1 MRSAT
6 LVSTEQ
12 LARRLDD
19 PDWIIFDCRFT
30 LTQPEA
36 GRQAYTAARIPGAR
50 YAHLDADLSAPVLP
64 VSGRHPLPD
73 PAILG
78 EKLGRWGVSKDVQ
91 VVVYDD
97 SFGSMAVRLWWL
109 LRWLGHENV
118 GLLDGGLHKWQRE
131 KRLLTADT
139 PTIVS
144 ARFEARP
151 NADLCADAAEV
162 SAAIRRGEAVLDARP
177 EERFIGFV
185 EPLDK
190 VAGHIPGA
198 MNRPFEDNLDLDGT
212 LLGADALRAA
222 YLEALGATPPQRS
235 IHMCGSGVSACHNLL
250 AMEIAGLSGARLYP
264 GSWSEWITDPSRP
277 TIKEE

>member
-1 MRSAT
+1 
-6 LVSTEQ
+6 
-12 LARRLDD
+12 
-19 PDWIIFDCRFT
+19 
-30 LTQPEA
+30 
-36 GRQAYTAARIPGAR
+36 
-50 YAHLDADLSAPVLP
+50 
-64 VSGRHPLPD
+64 
-73 PAILG
+73 
-78 EKLGRWGVSKDVQ
+78 
-91 VVVYDD
+91 
-97 SFGSMAVRLWWL
+97 VRLWWL

-118 GLLDGGLHKWQRE
+118 GLLDGGLQKWQRE
-131 KRLLTADT
+131 KRPLTADA
-139 PTIVS
+139 PAIVP

-151 NADLCADAAEV
+151 NAALCADAAEV
-162 SAAIRRGEAVLDARP
+162 ADAIRRGEAVLDARA

-212 LLGADALRAA
+212 LLGADELRAA
-222 YLEALGATPPQRS
+222 YLEVLGATPPQRS

-277 TIKEE
+277 TIKED